1 MSSKD
6 LIDDLTRE
14 KRKYDKTG
22 FFSKKKR
29 SYITEE
35 ELNNIMMSFKAFS
48 SWINKSRKG
57 EKLSYYRGYIV
68 DPTIQR
74 IAPTNDRVR
83 VKKFQR
89 QVMNAY
95 DSNLV
100 TLVQKRHG
108 NLDYEYIAIRKNAL
122 TPKEV
127 EKVRIGTLA
136 KVINGVRK

>member
-1 MSSKD
+1 M
-6 LIDDLTRE
+6 TRE
-14 KRKYDKTG
+14 YIKSGKY
-22 FFSKKKR
+22 SKKAVR
-29 SYITEE
+29 FVSEG
-35 ELNNIMMSFKAFS
+35 ELKNIMMSFKAFQN
-48 SWINKSRKG
+48 WISKSRKG

-83 VKKFQR
+83 VDKFRR

-95 DSNLV
+95 DDNLV
-100 TLVQKRHG
+100 TLVQKKHG
-108 NLDYEYIAIRKNAL
+108 NLDYEYIAIRKNSL